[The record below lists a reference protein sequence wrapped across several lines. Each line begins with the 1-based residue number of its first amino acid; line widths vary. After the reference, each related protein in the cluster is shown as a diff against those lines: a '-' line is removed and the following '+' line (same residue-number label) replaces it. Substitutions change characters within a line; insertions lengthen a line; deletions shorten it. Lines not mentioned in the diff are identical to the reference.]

1 MSSADR
7 VASFMVRADSEAQ
20 LLGRTREAMQ
30 RLDVLDVEGR
40 SIMRRDAYL
49 KAL

>member
-1 MSSADR
+1 
-7 VASFMVRADSEAQ
+7 MVRADSDAE
-20 LLGRTREAMQ
+20 LLRRIGEAMA

-40 SIMRRDAYL
+40 SIMRRDVYL

>member
-7 VASFMVRADSEAQ
+7 VASFMVRADSDAE
-20 LLGRTREAMQ
+20 LLRRIGVAMA

-40 SIMRRDAYL
+40 SIMRRDVYL